1 MKLIKPVLTILM
13 IVLSLIP
20 YSRIANAAQPNEMFI
35 MVDKD
40 NMITISLDEPC
51 TKFSVPAGHKVMKA
65 SVTNSVENKTALGCW
80 ELEDSPLGAM
90 VHIDIVLPSEKSFFS
105 YRYPAEQFAV
115 KANL

>member
-1 MKLIKPVLTILM
+1 MKLIKPVLTVLI
-13 IVLSLIP
+13 IVLSLVP
-20 YSRIANAAQPNEMFI
+20 YSRMANAAQPNEMFI

-51 TKFSVPAGHKVMKA
+51 TKFKVPNGHKVFKA
-65 SVTNSVENKTALGCW
+65 SVTNSAVHKEAYGCW
-80 ELEDSPLGAM
+80 ELEDSPMGAM
-90 VHIDIVLPSEKSFFS
+90 VHIDIVLPSENSFFS